1 MTFPWSAKSDHAE
14 PSSASSD
21 AVSTGDVREILERLG
36 QLGETYLEVNHAL
49 AAYLIEQQSHPAA
62 VPQSPMPS
70 QGSEP
75 AGALCERM
83 DALGG
88 KIDGLCRQGAAV
100 SETVRQLQD
109 QLDRSFQQ
117 MAELLQQRES
127 NPAPAMPV
135 ASSVPVS
142 PPHGQQAAGGT
153 PRIEAAPAANTDWER
168 AIFGPGLAARPE
180 LAGMRQ
186 QFLTDVLGNNSGACA
201 LAGQLFLFHSS
212 PVERL
217 PQLLK
222 EIGEAYYRWQPK
234 SQPGTNPVEE
244 ALAAWLQKACE
255 DAGIHNTI
263 ELVHPGE
270 RFDAARHN
278 AASRGVEI
286 SEVHGWIVL
295 RDNGKVYTK
304 ASVAVR

>member
-1 MTFPWSAKSDHAE
+1 M
-14 PSSASSD
+14 
-21 AVSTGDVREILERLG
+21 
-36 QLGETYLEVNHAL
+36 
-49 AAYLIEQQSHPAA
+49 
-62 VPQSPMPS
+62 
-70 QGSEP
+70 
-75 AGALCERM
+75 
-83 DALGG
+83 
-88 KIDGLCRQGAAV
+88 
-100 SETVRQLQD
+100 
-109 QLDRSFQQ
+109 
-117 MAELLQQRES
+117 
-127 NPAPAMPV
+127 
-135 ASSVPVS
+135 
-142 PPHGQQAAGGT
+142 
-153 PRIEAAPAANTDWER
+153 
-168 AIFGPGLAARPE
+168 RPE

-186 QFLTDVLGNNSGACA
+186 QFLMDVLRNHAGAVA

-234 SQPGTNPVEE
+234 SQPGESPVEK

-286 SEVHGWIVL
+286 SEVYGWIVL

-304 ASVAVR
+304 AAVAVR

>member
-1 MTFPWSAKSDHAE
+1 
-14 PSSASSD
+14 
-21 AVSTGDVREILERLG
+21 
-36 QLGETYLEVNHAL
+36 
-49 AAYLIEQQSHPAA
+49 
-62 VPQSPMPS
+62 
-70 QGSEP
+70 
-75 AGALCERM
+75 
-83 DALGG
+83 
-88 KIDGLCRQGAAV
+88 
-100 SETVRQLQD
+100 
-109 QLDRSFQQ
+109 
-117 MAELLQQRES
+117 MAEFLQQRES
-127 NPAPAMPV
+127 NPAPTVPL
-135 ASSVPVS
+135 ASCVPGVPLAACPPVS
-142 PPHGQQAAGGT
+142 SPHGQQAAGGT
-153 PRIEAAPAANTDWER
+153 PRIEAMQAANADWER

-180 LAGMRQ
+180 LAGMRR
-186 QFLTDVLGNNSGACA
+186 QFLADVLGNNSGACA

-286 SEVHGWIVL
+286 TEVHGWIVL

-304 ASVAVR
+304 AAVAVR